1 MIPTVQDLIS
11 SPMRHRFGDV
21 FNPPGLTN
29 FVGTVQADI
38 DLTGIR
44 SLNFPPFGSA
54 GTLTAGLF
62 LDGWY
67 FPASGTPVTFYW
79 RPDKIIREAEY
90 RGLFLHS
97 ETILLTGR
105 NGVIV
110 RLAIENR
117 SGTARDVCVKFGMA
131 GTVTFAVDKWAG
143 FMPPMESDN
152 EIAADESRSALLFS
166 ARHSQA
172 VQIQGVV
179 AKSATELLSTGI
191 ESTLRLAAG
200 ETQAVYFISVIAK
213 NRAEVCQIY
222 DAVAADPDA
231 EILKTE
237 ADWNAELQAIFTP
250 GNSRYSGYLPT
261 LFTDD
266 KEILKLY
273 LMGIMS
279 VVYFKR
285 DNPYSVYGRAYDTL
299 MPRYWQ
305 TTTFLWDY
313 HLSQL
318 VHSLLDPGVMQKYLG
333 HWMMMDMHHH
343 FGSEY
348 LTGRPVGPWYS
359 VNDYAMLSMSNYL
372 LRWNGRMNWLGK
384 TVAASDRKVSGPQK
398 VLDHLQKHADSW
410 NFFKSR
416 HGLADYGGINNLL
429 ECVSTYIHEVASLNA
444 GNVFNL
450 RFMADLLDLTGNPEQ
465 AQKYRQEAAA
475 LLPEVMKLYKDG
487 SGYWQARF
495 PDGKMVEVR
504 HCYDFF
510 TTINTIGGDL
520 TETQKAEMFRFF
532 NEELKTETWIRAI
545 SPLDDNTMFSAR
557 PDHQW
562 NGGYP
567 AWPPQ
572 AAGALYKIGRGDVAF
587 KWLKGLARSANQ
599 GPFGQAHF
607 VETLVSTEDG
617 GARKCPGEMP
627 YLCDWTVSGG
637 GAWVNVI
644 IESIFGV
651 QAGLHGKI
659 DAKPDFGVFDP
670 QAELVNLR
678 YHGRRYR
685 VTKSGLEETRKDE

>member
-1 MIPTVQDLIS
+1 MIPKVTDLIS
-11 SPMRHRFGDV
+11 SSMTHRFGDV

-44 SLNFPPFGSA
+44 SLNFPPFGT
-54 GTLTAGLF
+54 GQLLTAGLF

-67 FPASGTPVTFYW
+67 FPATGTPVTFYW
-79 RPDKIIREAEY
+79 RPDKIVREAEY

-97 ETILLTGR
+97 ETVLLTGK
-105 NGVIV
+105 NGVII
-110 RLAIENR
+110 RLKVENR
-117 SGTARDVCVKFGMA
+117 SGADRIVETKFGVA
-131 GTVTFAVDKWAG
+131 GAITKTLTKWNS
-143 FMPPMESDN
+143 FIPPSEEENIIEPDPV
-152 EIAADESRSALLFS
+152 RSAVIFK
-166 ARHSQA
+166 ARNSQA
-172 VQIQGVV
+172 VQIQGVFPFV
-179 AKSATELLSTGI
+179 EAVDPSWIAGRM
-191 ESTLRLAAG
+191 RLAAG
-200 ETQAVYFISVIAK
+200 ETKVIYYMSL
-213 NRAEVCQIY
+213 VGDDP
-222 DAVAADPDA
+222 DAVIRQFDEIRSNPDA
-231 EILKTE
+231 EIRKTE
-237 ADWNAELQAIFTP
+237 EDWNAELQAVFTP

-273 LMGIMS
+273 LTGILS
-279 VVYFKR
+279 VIYFKR

-305 TTTFLWDY
+305 TTTFIWDY

-318 VHSLLDPGVMQKYLG
+318 VHSLLDPDVMQKYLE

-343 FGSEY
+343 FGSDY
-348 LTGRPVGPWYS
+348 LTGGPVGPWYS
-359 VNDYAMLSMSNYL
+359 VNDYAMLSMSSYL

-384 TVAASDRKVSGPQK
+384 TINGSEINGTGPKK

-410 NFFKSR
+410 NFFKSK

-450 RFMADLLDLTGNPEQ
+450 RFMADLLDLTGKPEQ
-465 AQKYRQEAAA
+465 AQKYRREATA
-475 LLPEVMKLYKDG
+475 LLPEVQKLYKNG
-487 SGYWQARF
+487 SGFWHARF
-495 PDGKMVEVR
+495 PDGKLVEVR

-510 TTINTIGGDL
+510 TTINTIGDDL
-520 TETQKAEMFRFF
+520 TATQKAEMFRFF
-532 NEELKTETWIRAI
+532 NEELKTETWIRAM

-587 KWLKGLARSANQ
+587 EWLKGVARSANQ
-599 GPFGQAHF
+599 GPFGQAQF
-607 VETLVSTEDG
+607 VETVAPTEDG
-617 GARKCPGEMP
+617 GARKCPGDAP

-637 GAWVNVI
+637 GAWINVI

-651 QAGLHGKI
+651 RAGLNQI
-659 DAKPDFGVFDP
+659 TAQPDFGAFDP
-670 QAELVNLR
+670 KAELHNLR
-678 YHGRRYR
+678 YQGKRYN
-685 VTKSGLEETRKDE
+685 VNKSGLREVGKDE